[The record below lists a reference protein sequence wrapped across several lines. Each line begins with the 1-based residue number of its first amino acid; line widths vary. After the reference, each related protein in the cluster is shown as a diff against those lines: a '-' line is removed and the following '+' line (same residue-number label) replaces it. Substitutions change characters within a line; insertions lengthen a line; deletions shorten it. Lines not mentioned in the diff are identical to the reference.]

1 MAQTD
6 VVPVITPAG
15 FGKGFTVMPKDDEV
29 PFPQALL
36 GVTVIFP
43 EVSLQSTETSI
54 EPFPEIMLAPA
65 GAVQV

>member
-1 MAQTD
+1 M
-6 VVPVITPAG
+6 ITPAG
-15 FGKGFTVMPKDDEV
+15 FGKGFTVMPKALEL
-29 PFPQALL
+29 PLPQALL

-43 EVSLQSTETSI
+43 EVLPQLTEITI